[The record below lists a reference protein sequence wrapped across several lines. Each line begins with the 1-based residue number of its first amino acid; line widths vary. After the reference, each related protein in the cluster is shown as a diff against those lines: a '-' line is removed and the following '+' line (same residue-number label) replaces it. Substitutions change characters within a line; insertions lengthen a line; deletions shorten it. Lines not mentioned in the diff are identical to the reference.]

1 MIFELGPKVDVRI
14 MPSPSERTTVQAR
27 ILAYAEAIGW
37 IGLHGAHPSAL
48 AASSPSGCPNIPPC
62 TSLRR
67 REMTKPKATGTPA
80 ESMSPSIQAGSA
92 VAPTQPAQTQP
103 SGAAA
108 SDEPSPLR
116 VLNASEAPGAAAPG
130 VVIRRVVRRS
140 ARTGNVSRSA
150 AASAVKA
157 VKTARE
163 SQIGQ

>member
-1 MIFELGPKVDVRI
+1 
-14 MPSPSERTTVQAR
+14 
-27 ILAYAEAIGW
+27 
-37 IGLHGAHPSAL
+37 
-48 AASSPSGCPNIPPC
+48 
-62 TSLRR
+62 
-67 REMTKPKATGTPA
+67 MTKPKATGTPA
-80 ESMSPSIQAGSA
+80 ESTSPSIQAGSA

-108 SDEPSPLR
+108 SDEPSPIR
-116 VLNASEAPGAAAPG
+116 VLNASEATEAAAPG

-140 ARTGNVSRSA
+140 AKTGNVSRSA